1 LVGEGL
7 QRKLAREGGGL
18 LVRDDEKE
26 KLVGDLGHSA
36 GGSTRWATDRAMG
49 DGEENVGPQLAI
61 GIKVRRLRN
70 KQKSNL

>member
-18 LVRDDEKE
+18 LVRDDEEE
-26 KLVGDLGHSA
+26 KLVSDLGHSA

-49 DGEENVGPQLAI
+49 DGEENVGPQV
-61 GIKVRRLRN
+61 GDWN
-70 KQKSNL
+70 KGATAAEQTKI

>member
-1 LVGEGL
+1 M

-18 LVRDDEKE
+18 LVRDDEEE

-36 GGSTRWATDRAMG
+36 GGSTRWATDRVMG